1 MSDVRELNAGPEAGA
16 GDTRDVTFEYILDQ
30 AKIISV
36 TPDTRVLHH
45 TSASHSNI
53 HPLTFN
59 SCAI

>member
-30 AKIISV
+30 AKII
-36 TPDTRVLHH
+36 TRVLNH